1 MISYNK
7 IVNPKTDKLVR
18 VNSSLGKK
26 ILLNYINVLNKQRG
40 GATVRFSPAMFT
52 HMCHFGDTQCVSIAS
67 NWLGI
72 EKAYIK
78 ALLWES
84 SHAAY
89 ITKPRLAVSRPRD
102 RDGGVSAEASL
113 AILQKHADAIEDG
126 GLDRSLEERQIYVEE
141 QSSEALEDIDFDG
154 TLYDQFNEVLEYIKP
169 GYATLLYFNPSVH
182 MGHAVIIGKFEDGRR
197 FIIDPQG
204 HEGIISG
211 ATDDDAHTAII
222 EYIQGIWEGEEVNLA
237 ITINGP
243 VLDASNYIPIDWRG
257 VDIESRNT
265 PGYRMLP
272 DEMRLC
278 QYYDGSSDSCPLEK
292 SASGCPYIHD
302 DDALHL
308 ARQLV
313 IPLCHHWNE
322 GFCEAGDSCRFSHPG
337 ASDAAASATEGGG
350 SSASGGKLRRCA
362 QCRNKLPTRDFSS
375 SQRSKGSGSRCKEC
389 VSIVA
394 GAATKVQ
401 RSPQFSA
408 VPTPR
413 SVPHDP
419 APGIFGRH
427 HDQKFRQYCPSDG
440 FLTVAELAQQASSFA
455 SPHPFAV
462 EGGAPTQD
470 AGEHYWAA
478 MVARRRASEGGGAS
492 AAQQASS
499 LASPH
504 PFAAAHNPQDQ
515 VATLTRQV
523 VDTSVATQWYTA
535 VPFPSYP
542 IGLIATIN
550 KGLFIGHRVQILS
563 GSNTHNYVQILEGQN
578 TGQENWVAVQDLDVN
593 VLEGA
598 APGIRVGL
606 NVPFGHPW
614 VAFNNVRV
622 EVIGYN
628 NNIAKVRLPRYGQQP
643 ILGWIF
649 REHLLSV
656 QYGGDPTKQRGGD
669 ATKHNSNYKKV
680 LEELYRN
687 HNNPEFI
694 SKVLPKLKGVFV
706 KIR

>member
-126 GLDRSLEERQIYVEE
+126 GLDISLEERQIYVEE

-154 TLYDQFNEVLEYIKP
+154 TLYDQFNEVLKYIKP

-265 PGYRMLP
+265 PGYGTLP
-272 DEMRLC
+272 PEMRLC

-292 SASGCPYIHD
+292 SADGCPYIHD
-302 DDALHL
+302 DAALHL
-308 ARQLV
+308 ARRLV
-313 IPLCHHWNE
+313 TPVCHFWND
-322 GFCEAGDSCRFSHPG
+322 GLCEAGDSCPFSHPG
-337 ASDAAASATEGGG
+337 ARGSRRAPMQRRRGGD
-350 SSASGGKLRRCA
+350 SSASGGGLRRCA
-362 QCRNKLPTRDFSS
+362 QCENDLSTKAFSYN
-375 SQRSKGSGSRCKEC
+375 QRKKGPGSRCKEC

-401 RSPQFSA
+401 RSPQFPA
-408 VPTPR
+408 VPTSR

-419 APGIFGRH
+419 APGPFGRR
-427 HDQKFRQYCPSDG
+427 HDQKFRQYCPSCVCICNRRDG
-440 FLTVAELAQQASSFA
+440 TPWGYRTESTRERFGLLIAGYDTKRGVLVMAWEPLVVMIRKLFITLAGALKVLCCP
-455 SPHPFAV
+455 SPLRSRAHARTLAPLPF
-462 EGGAPTQD
+462 PFHRH
-470 AGEHYWAA
+470 AGPRPVPPDYDC
-478 MVARRRASEGGGAS
+478 
-492 AAQQASS
+492 
-499 LASPH
+499 
-504 PFAAAHNPQDQ
+504 AAHPRRIAHAPSARAA
-515 VATLTRQV
+515 V
-523 VDTSVATQWYTA
+523 SVTA
-535 VPFPSYP
+535 
-542 IGLIATIN
+542 
-550 KGLFIGHRVQILS
+550 H
-563 GSNTHNYVQILEGQN
+563 
-578 TGQENWVAVQDLDVN
+578 
-593 VLEGA
+593 
-598 APGIRVGL
+598 
-606 NVPFGHPW
+606 
-614 VAFNNVRV
+614 
-622 EVIGYN
+622 
-628 NNIAKVRLPRYGQQP
+628 
-643 ILGWIF
+643 
-649 REHLLSV
+649 
-656 QYGGDPTKQRGGD
+656 QR
-669 ATKHNSNYKKV
+669 A
-680 LEELYRN
+680 
-687 HNNPEFI
+687 
-694 SKVLPKLKGVFV
+694 
-706 KIR
+706 

>member
-278 QYYDGSSDSCPLEK
+278 QYYDGSSDSCPLEN

-455 SPHPFAV
+455 SPNPPAPSFASPNPFA
-462 EGGAPTQD
+462 
-470 AGEHYWAA
+470 
-478 MVARRRASEGGGAS
+478 
-492 AAQQASS
+492 SS
-499 LASPH
+499 FASPH
-504 PFAAAHNPQDQ
+504 PPAVAHNPKDK
-515 VATLTRQV
+515 VATWAQQG
-523 VDTSVATQWYTA
+523 VDTSVARQLYTA
-535 VPFPSYP
+535 VPFPPYP
-542 IGLIATIN
+542 IGLRGTIN
-550 KGLFIGHRVQILS
+550 KGRFNGRRVQILS
-563 GSNTHNYVQILEGQN
+563 GSNTHNYVQILEGPD
-578 TGQENWVAVQDLDVN
+578 TGEKTVVMVQDLDVN
-593 VLEGA
+593 VLERG

-606 NVPFGHPW
+606 NVPAGHPW
-614 VAFNNVRV
+614 ITSNNVGV

-628 NNIAKVRLPRYGQQP
+628 NNIVKVRLLGWDQQLK
-643 ILGWIF
+643 LGWIS
-649 REHLLSV
+649 REHLV

-706 KIR
+706 KIS